1 MVGGFGN
8 YLLPVMVGAP
18 DMRFPR
24 LNNISFWLLPPSLI
38 LLLASAFVEQGAGTG
53 WTVDDMPSK
62 IISIFVILI
71 ILLNT
76 TRCGEIFKKKMNTH
90 FTIVRNDVKKSS
102 TRRQSAWIHIIVKSE
117 FHVFGINWLMIF
129 IFYYYY
135 LRFHTIK
142 MNTQFILTYC
152 TNTNVNPSETTRSA
166 LNSIN
171 TKYKSSKEE
180 YEWLIGVTDG
190 DGCFH
195 FSKDKKGY

>member
-1 MVGGFGN
+1 
-8 YLLPVMVGAP
+8 
-18 DMRFPR
+18 
-24 LNNISFWLLPPSLI
+24 
-38 LLLASAFVEQGAGTG
+38 
-53 WTVDDMPSK
+53 
-62 IISIFVILI
+62 
-71 ILLNT
+71 
-76 TRCGEIFKKKMNTH
+76 
-90 FTIVRNDVKKSS
+90 
-102 TRRQSAWIHIIVKSE
+102 
-117 FHVFGINWLMIF
+117 
-129 IFYYYY
+129 
-135 LRFHTIK
+135 